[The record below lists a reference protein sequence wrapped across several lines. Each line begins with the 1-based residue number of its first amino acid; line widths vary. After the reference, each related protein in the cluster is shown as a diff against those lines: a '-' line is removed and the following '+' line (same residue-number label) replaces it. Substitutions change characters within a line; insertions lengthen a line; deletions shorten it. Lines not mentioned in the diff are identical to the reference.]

1 MAEFPTNACGA
12 ICLLNLLAIRC
23 LQLWCQPMGPLCLW
37 QCFLYP
43 LISCNQICILF
54 QLQNVICRDCK
65 IPTIL
70 PWPSASATCMV
81 LSTNYQWLLYIGII
95 NSIELV
101 SSSARVTTCIC
112 CKFSPCITLSPS
124 FGLFQSEKWQ
134 KKGVPGAAQC
144 GSVDQNMPLYTEKK
158 ENLLLHQKCN
168 FCEANFTGI
177 LLEMKT

>member
-1 MAEFPTNACGA
+1 MFWATEPTEPTWNTLFLSLFRLKEPERGWKSDMRTLSWKSGWKDENFGTSGYPISFSFTQFEVTA
-12 ICLLNLLAIRC
+12 ILR
-23 LQLWCQPMGPLCLW
+23 
-37 QCFLYP
+37 
-43 LISCNQICILF
+43 LF
-54 QLQNVICRDCK
+54 TETSV
-65 IPTIL
+65 
-70 PWPSASATCMV
+70 
-81 LSTNYQWLLYIGII
+81 I

>member
-1 MAEFPTNACGA
+1 
-12 ICLLNLLAIRC
+12 
-23 LQLWCQPMGPLCLW
+23 MGPLCLW
-37 QCFLYP
+37 QCLYP

-81 LSTNYQWLLYIGII
+81 LSTNYQGLLYIGII

-112 CKFSPCITLSPS
+112 WKFSHQVAPLALVRNLATRWRHMHCHIAWDFLIGSSVSINCVFSSIKVISARCSTLVINW
-124 FGLFQSEKWQ
+124 G
-134 KKGVPGAAQC
+134 
-144 GSVDQNMPLYTEKK
+144 
-158 ENLLLHQKCN
+158 HQQGYSTRVIN
-168 FCEANFTGI
+168 
-177 LLEMKT
+177 